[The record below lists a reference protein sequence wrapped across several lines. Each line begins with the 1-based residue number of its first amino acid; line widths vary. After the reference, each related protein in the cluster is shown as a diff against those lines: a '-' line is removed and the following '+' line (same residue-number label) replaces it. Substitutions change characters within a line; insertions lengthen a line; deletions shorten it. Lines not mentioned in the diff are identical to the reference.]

1 MFRNI
6 ICTLA
11 AIILIA
17 TTSAF
22 AEESNFTKA
31 ENFMKIGRYYDV
43 ISVLEAQIQLKSDDA
58 KAYFMLG
65 NIHLRL
71 NNFAGADK
79 EFLAAVTFRP
89 AYRNEVAKKYF
100 DLGLA
105 SLKMYRPISGLIRPK
120 NSKEVDKAISFFT
133 QAVKYQTSMVK
144 SVADSCFRAG
154 KDCLTLSQ
162 LDTAKKLFAFAKRDT
177 SLVKQ
182 IQVEETKYGE
192 RILAEAKE
200 ELSEDKRQVAI
211 RYLGQEKVNAEFP
224 PKDWVVVFTAE
235 YIGKGYDSNDSKQY
249 HIPTVKFGEVIRYG
263 DKIILKTSGEF
274 KVWDGV
280 WEKHLDSAEI
290 KSRNKTGGIFFI
302 EAQDGEA
309 VILEIQRFMYPS
321 EKEKLANFSLN
332 Q

>member
-1 MFRNI
+1 MFRTI

-31 ENFMKIGRYYDV
+31 ENFMKIGRYYDA

-79 EFLAAVTFRP
+79 EFLAAVTFRS
-89 AYRNEVAKKYF
+89 AYRDEVAKKYF
-100 DLGLA
+100 NLGLA

-120 NSKEVDKAISFFT
+120 NSKEVDRAISFFT
-133 QAVKYQTSMVK
+133 QAVKYQSSMVK

-162 LDTAKKLFAFAKRDT
+162 LNTAEKFFAFAKRDT

-192 RILAEAKE
+192 KILAEAKE

-224 PKDWVVVFTAE
+224 PKDWVVVFEKTFT
-235 YIGKGYDSNDSKQY
+235 GKGYGKGDDGSMIIAYVSKDLLFEDR
-249 HIPTVKFGEVIRYG
+249 ITITGEEFEEWAGGAWNKHYKELQVINKYSG
-263 DKIILKTSGEF
+263 STGSYDLKAPEGVVF
-274 KVWDGV
+274 KV
-280 WEKHLDSAEI
+280 K
-290 KSRNKTGGIFFI
+290 I
-302 EAQDGEA
+302 E
-309 VILEIQRFMYPS
+309 RFMYPS
-321 EKEKLANFSLN
+321 EKGNLAALSQN